1 MFRIV
6 LLQGLAMLVAAVV
19 AGLIGGVHALVSA
32 ALGGLACVVPNA
44 LFAWRLSL
52 QTQTAQLSGVGT
64 FFVGE
69 FVKLVVT
76 VALLFAIVGLYHDL
90 NWLALLAGF
99 IVALKS
105 YFVAFLIDRHR

>member
-6 LLQGLAMLVAAVV
+6 LLQGLATAVV
-19 AGLIGGVHALVSA
+19 ALIAGLIGGVHALLSA
-32 ALGGLACVVPNA
+32 FLGGLACVVPNA
-44 LFAWRLSL
+44 LFAWRLIM
-52 QTQTAQLSGVGT
+52 QAHTARHAGVGT

-69 FVKLVVT
+69 LIKLVAT
-76 VALLFAIVGLYHDL
+76 VALLFATARLYSDL

-105 YFVAFLIDRHR
+105 YFVAFLLDSRR